1 MGSQQST
8 SISPP
13 HPKNIEDTKANP
25 NADVD
30 SDTTITYEATTN
42 RKKKKSPPPH
52 LKGFQLVEYT
62 CRKKKRNYDLCHN
75 TKHKTFVVGKK
86 FEDEQGDERDCE
98 DLFEIYKE
106 CIYKG
111 MLKDREKRGLKAP
124 TEESALGGYKE
135 YADDE

>member
-1 MGSQQST
+1 MAALRSY
-8 SISPP
+8 
-13 HPKNIEDTKANP
+13 TKANP

-30 SDTTITYEATTN
+30 SDTTITYEPTTN
-42 RKKKKSPPPH
+42 QKKKKSPPPH
-52 LKGFQLVEYT
+52 LKGFQLVEYK
-62 CRKKKRNYDLCHN
+62 CRKKKRNYDLCHS

-86 FEDEQGDERDCE
+86 FEDQKGNERDCD

-111 MLKDREKRGLKAP
+111 MLKDREKRGLKPP